1 MKPIAIYGGGGLG
14 KEILVLLR
22 QINLVKK
29 EWNILGIFDD
39 NKKKGL
45 LINNA
50 EVLGGIEEL
59 NNWKEEINLVLA
71 IGNSAIR
78 KSICE
83 KIANENIIYPV
94 LIHPSVQIDDFQDIV
109 IDEGSIIAAGNILT
123 TNIRI
128 GRHVILNL
136 DCTVGHD
143 VKIEDFVSIMPGCHI
158 SGEVSIGEGA
168 YIGTGACII
177 NSIKIK
183 ENSITGAGAVVIRDV
198 PSEATVAGVP
208 ARSVFKTKES

>member
-22 QINLVKK
+22 QINLVKN

-39 NKKKGL
+39 NKKKGY

-50 EVLGGIEEL
+50 EILGGIEEL
-59 NNWKEEINLVLA
+59 NSWKDEIYIVIA
-71 IGNSAIR
+71 IGNSTVR

-83 KIANENIIYPV
+83 KITNEKIKYPV
-94 LIHPSVQIDDFQDIV
+94 LIHPRVQIEEFQDIV

-123 TNIRI
+123 TNIHI

-136 DCTVGHD
+136 DCTIGHD
-143 VKIEDFVSIMPGCHI
+143 VNIEDFVSIMPGCHI

-198 PSEATVAGVP
+198 PAEATVAGVP
-208 ARSVFKTKES
+208 ARSVFKNKES